1 MQVYY
6 FLLVW
11 TIGFG
16 IMLNMASQY
25 SYNNGIVTERKYN
38 IFILII
44 TFLPLIIFA
53 GARSNG
59 VEDTAAYIGMFE
71 AYPSTLNELFLSDI
85 LNDSRMKGFI
95 VFSTFIKQYISTDY
109 SVWLFIIAIPTCICI
124 MITLKKYSTNIAA
137 SIFLFMASCQFIWLF
152 NGMRQYLVVAILFA
166 CTPMILNK
174 KPIPYF
180 IIVLIL
186 STIHKSAII
195 MIPMYFI
202 VSGEPWNK
210 KTMIILLICILA
222 IIFADVFLDI
232 FNNAMEETDFAKG
245 LNANKDT
252 DNGTSLIRI
261 LVESIPTIIAF
272 IWRKKLKN
280 KYTPII
286 KISVNMSIVST
297 CIYIISKIVKSGIMV
312 GRLPIYLA
320 IYNLI
325 LLPWLID
332 TIFEEKTKRLVYY
345 IMIVCYLGFFYYQME
360 ITWKGFPY
368 TSEILKLYFY

>member
-38 IFILII
+38 IFILIVA
-44 TFLPLIIFA
+44 FLPLIIFA
-53 GARSNG
+53 GARGNG
-59 VEDTAAYIGMFE
+59 VADTATYIGMFKS
-71 AYPSTLNELFLSDI
+71 YPSTLNELFSSDI

-109 SVWLFIIAIPTCICI
+109 NTWLFLITIPTCVGI
-124 MITLKKYSTNIAA
+124 MMTLKKYSTNIAA

-152 NGMRQYLVVAILFA
+152 NGMRQYFVVAILFA

-174 KPIPYF
+174 QPIPYF

-186 STIHKSAII
+186 STIHTSAII

-210 KTMIILLICILA
+210 KTMIIVVICIFA
-222 IIFADVFLDI
+222 VIFADSFLDI
-232 FNNAMEETDFAKG
+232 FNNAMEETDFATG

-261 LVESIPTIIAF
+261 VVESIPTVIAF
-272 IWRKKLKN
+272 LWRGKLKD
-280 KYTPII
+280 KYTPIM
-286 KISVNMSIVST
+286 KISVNMSIIST

-312 GRLPIYLA
+312 GRLPIYLS

-332 TIFEEKTKRLVYY
+332 TLFEGKTRILVYY
-345 IMIVCYLGFFYYQME
+345 IMIICYLVFFYFQME
-360 ITWKGFPY
+360 ITWRGFPY
-368 TSEILKLYFY
+368 TSEILKLYFH

>member
-38 IFILII
+38 IFILIVA
-44 TFLPLIIFA
+44 FLPLIIFT

-59 VEDTAAYIGMFE
+59 VADTAAYIGMFE
-71 AYPSTLNELFLSDI
+71 SYPSTLNELFLSGI

-109 SVWLFIIAIPTCICI
+109 NTWLFIIAIPTCVCI
-124 MITLKKYSTNIAA
+124 MMTLKKYSTNIAA

-174 KPIPYF
+174 QPIPYF

-186 STIHKSAII
+186 STIHTSAII

-210 KTMIILLICILA
+210 KTMIIVVICIFA
-222 IIFADVFLDI
+222 IIFADSFLDI

-272 IWRKKLKN
+272 IWRGKLKD
-280 KYTPII
+280 KYTPIM
-286 KISVNMSIVST
+286 KISVNMSIIST

-312 GRLPIYLA
+312 GRLPIYLS

-345 IMIVCYLGFFYYQME
+345 IMILCYLGFFYYQME
-360 ITWKGFPY
+360 ITWRGFPY
-368 TSEILKLYFY
+368 TSKILKIYLQ

>member
-25 SYNNGIVTERKYN
+25 SYNNGIVTEKKYS
-38 IFILII
+38 IFILIVA
-44 TFLPLIIFA
+44 FLPLIIFT

-59 VEDTAAYIGMFE
+59 VADTAAYIGMFE
-71 AYPSTLNELFLSDI
+71 SYPSTLNELFLSDI

-109 SVWLFIIAIPTCICI
+109 NTWLFIIAIPTCVCI
-124 MITLKKYSTNIAA
+124 MMTLKKYSTNIAA

-174 KPIPYF
+174 QPIPYF

-186 STIHKSAII
+186 STIHTSAII

-210 KTMIILLICILA
+210 KTMIIVVICIFA
-222 IIFADVFLDI
+222 IIFADSFLDI
-232 FNNAMEETDFAKG
+232 FNNAMEETNFATG
-245 LNANKDT
+245 LKANKDT

-261 LVESIPTIIAF
+261 FVESIPTIIAF
-272 IWRKKLKN
+272 LWRVKLKD
-280 KYTPII
+280 KYTPIM
-286 KISVNMSIVST
+286 KISVNMSIIST

-312 GRLPIYLA
+312 GRLPIYLS

-345 IMIVCYLGFFYYQME
+345 IMILCYLGFFYYQME
-360 ITWKGFPY
+360 ITWRGFPY
-368 TSEILKLYFY
+368 TSEILKLYLH

>member
-16 IMLNMASQY
+16 IMLNMASHY
-25 SYNNGIVTERKYN
+25 SYNNGTITERKYSM
-38 IFILII
+38 FILIVA
-44 TFLPLIIFA
+44 FLPLIIFT

-59 VEDTAAYIGMFE
+59 VADTAAYIGMFE
-71 AYPSTLNELFLSDI
+71 SYPSTLNALFSSNI

-109 SVWLFIIAIPTCICI
+109 NTWLFLIAIPTCVCI
-124 MITLKKYSTNIAA
+124 MMTLKKYSTNIAV

-174 KPIPYF
+174 QPIPYF

-186 STIHKSAII
+186 STIHTSAII

-210 KTMIILLICILA
+210 KTMIIVVICIFA
-222 IIFADVFLDI
+222 VIFADSFLDI
-232 FNNAMEETDFAKG
+232 FNNAMEETDFATG

-272 IWRKKLKN
+272 LWRGKLKD
-280 KYTPII
+280 KYTPIM
-286 KISVNMSIVST
+286 KVSVNMSIVST

-312 GRLPIYLA
+312 GRLPIYLT

-345 IMIVCYLGFFYYQME
+345 IMILCYLGFFYYQMK
-360 ITWKGFPY
+360 ITWGGFPY
-368 TSEILKLYFY
+368 TSEILKLYLH

>member
-38 IFILII
+38 IFILIVA
-44 TFLPLIIFA
+44 FLPLIIFT

-59 VEDTAAYIGMFE
+59 VADTATYIGMFE
-71 AYPSTLNELFLSDI
+71 SYPSTLNELFSSDI

-109 SVWLFIIAIPTCICI
+109 SIWLFIIAIPTCICI
-124 MITLKKYSTNIAA
+124 MMTLKKYSTNIAA
-137 SIFLFMASCQFIWLF
+137 SIFIFMASCQFIWLF

-174 KPIPYF
+174 QPIPYF

-186 STIHKSAII
+186 STIHTSAII

-210 KTMIILLICILA
+210 KTMIIVVICILA
-222 IIFADVFLDI
+222 IIFADSFLDI
-232 FNNAMEETDFAKG
+232 FNNAMEETNFATG

-272 IWRKKLKN
+272 IWRGKLKD
-280 KYTPII
+280 KYTPIM
-286 KISVNMSIVST
+286 KISVNMSIIST
-297 CIYIISKIVKSGIMV
+297 CIYTISKIVKSGIMV
-312 GRLPIYLA
+312 GRLPIYLS

-345 IMIVCYLGFFYYQME
+345 IMILCYLGFFYYQME
-360 ITWKGFPY
+360 ITWRGFPY
-368 TSEILKLYFY
+368 TSEILKLYLH